1 MTIVLVHGSGR
12 SGGEAWPEQAHLARA
27 AFLTMPGYGD
37 DEPVST
43 DMSAWVDRIL
53 QRDGEL
59 HLVGHSYGGIAAIL
73 AAAAA
78 PDRVRSLTVFEP
90 AAYSYSRGLPHTEA
104 AIERVGPVMAGAMT
118 MTSAEYLVAF
128 VAALTGEVVGVP
140 QGPTERRAAER
151 MRLLAAPW
159 SHDLPIDVL
168 AAVPTQVLTGDW
180 NDEYEEI
187 AGVML
192 RAGARH
198 RVLAG
203 FGHRVQDHPDA
214 TAAILSWATGHP

>member
-12 SGGEAWPEQAHLARA
+12 SGGEAWPEQRHLGQSVA
-27 AFLTMPGYGD
+27 LTMPGYGD

-43 DMSAWVDRIL
+43 DMSAWVNRIL
-53 QRDGEL
+53 QPNGEL
-59 HLVGHSYGGIAAIL
+59 HLVGHSYGGIAAVL

-78 PDRVRSLTVFEP
+78 PDRVRSLTLFEP
-90 AAYSYSRGLPHTEA
+90 AAYSYSRGLPQTEA
-104 AIERVGPVMAGAMT
+104 AIERLGPVMAGAIT
-118 MTSAEYLVAF
+118 MTSAEYLVTF
-128 VAALTGEVVGVP
+128 VAALTGEVVGEP
-140 QGPTERRAAER
+140 QGPTERREAER

-159 SHDLPIDVL
+159 SHALPIEVL
-168 AAVPTQVLTGDW
+168 AVVPTQVLTGDW

-187 AGVML
+187 AGVMV

-198 RVLAG
+198 QVLAG

-214 TAAILSWATGHP
+214 TAAILTWVAEHP